1 MAESAVT
8 YLPQLLRD
16 WYRAHPTE
24 IHKQSDYQGTLLFAD
39 ASGFTAMTRS
49 LGAEGRVG
57 FEILTNL
64 LNAVFRGL
72 ERAITAHHGDILKF
86 SGDAVW
92 CWFPPGTDCARVF
105 AAMKEQIAQLNE
117 AEVICR
123 RFPLSL
129 HAGASHGTFKLVT
142 VRVSNDRLDYEIFGE
157 AVERA
162 YAAADEA
169 TAGQLVV
176 WGTVEG
182 TASVD
187 ARGEAPRPATETAAT
202 LAPMLRY
209 IPGPIRAR
217 LTEAP
222 ADNDLNSEH
231 RNVSVLFVL
240 AAARRADADNDA
252 VVRELARIMTT
263 IDHNGGMIARIDPF
277 KSGHKLL
284 ALFGAAQT
292 TGRDELKA
300 VRAAV
305 ELAQLK
311 SPELS
316 IRIGAT
322 HGQLLCGEVG
332 TEQRREYTVMGNAVN
347 LAARLMAKAED
358 DTVLLDE
365 AMHELVGDFCRT
377 RERRIAL
384 KGVGDDVPVYELA
397 GWSGGSRQLP
407 ATGKLYGRARE
418 LEQLREW
425 LRQRSTTDCLCVEIS
440 GEAGIGK
447 TALAAAALQQPG
459 RAEVDY
465 IDATKGALRHSG
477 WLIGEVLAA
486 VAGVSS
492 EQLASEERILES
504 AGVDEHWRPLLS
516 ALFGEATE
524 DNAWTR
530 GLSSELRVE
539 KTAELAMSLLRGHL
553 GRFVLVL
560 DACEN
565 ADSFA
570 QAVLSRLLLRLEDE
584 PATVIVISRNGGL
597 APTSAKQLP
606 LFALDQAELFA
617 WLGEVLIAG
626 KRESEL
632 AAQIVESSQGNPLLA
647 VTTLAELIQN
657 GTLERLSD
665 PVRYEVTAAVGTIVL
680 HRRIE
685 DLILARYDAVSETQR
700 QLLRAAAIF
709 STPFSTNDLTA
720 LLPRWDRKR
729 AAASLTELLRTGFL
743 RHEGMEG
750 AECIYAFAGAQVREA
765 IYGRIPVLELQQ
777 LHGVVGERW
786 EHRPTP
792 VAQLAYHFVRSSDT
806 TKAFRYSLKAAQMAE
821 RSGSL
826 IEAALHYE
834 NCRRRVEDAA
844 IDDQER
850 LAFHQAAAGFA
861 LTEGNFP
868 AAYRHLRQ
876 WRRLAKAA
884 KQTEQRL
891 EAAIE
896 FARALWR
903 QSRYIRCRQALTI
916 VNKWLSEETSNSLAA
931 ECLAIEGELLRRTG
945 KIREAQEACRLA
957 VQLAQGAGDRAREI
971 TALNNL
977 GLASWSAG
985 ELEAARDCFERTLAF
1000 DPQTNPLSLQGRV
1013 ANNLAI
1019 IHEELGD
1026 FVTARRLAE
1035 QARQAFRETGDRRN
1049 LSYSSGNL
1057 ANLLFQAGRY
1067 RESAELFAA
1076 ADRIFLHLDEKHPH
1090 YYTVGNLGDIDLH
1103 LGRLR
1108 EAEEKYQAVAT
1119 YAQECG
1125 DAELAAETAVR
1136 LADCRFYGGDAAFA
1150 DGSYGEAIMLA
1161 TEAEAQE
1168 YLIRATVGR
1177 CRLLIGERRT
1187 KEAAALL
1194 EQLRAFAR
1202 DTGSARN
1209 QHEAEFLAAEIARLD
1224 GDVESAC
1231 SGYKMCC
1238 DYAVRQE
1245 QFELRLKAL
1254 ARLQEHGDK
1263 GDEALMAL
1271 YSLLEDFRAANGDDY
1286 YRLLLKS
1293 AYYRYFGG
1301 AMTQATEDR
1310 KVVALPQSVG

>member
-1 MAESAVT
+1 MAESAAT
-8 YLPQLLRD
+8 YLPHLLRD

-24 IHKQSDYQGTLLFAD
+24 IHEQSEYRGTLLFAD
-39 ASGFTAMTRS
+39 ASGFTALTRS
-49 LGAEGRVG
+49 LGEEGRVG

-72 ERAITAHHGDILKF
+72 EQAIAAHHGDILKF

-92 CWFPPGTDCARVF
+92 CWFPPGTECAGVF
-105 AAMKEQIAQLNE
+105 AAMKEQVARLNE
-117 AEVICR
+117 AEAICR

-129 HAGASHGTFKLVT
+129 HAGACHGMFKLVT

-176 WGTVEG
+176 SGAIG
-182 TASVD
+182 SPTAVG
-187 ARGEAPRPATETAAT
+187 ARGRMAWAAAETAGT
-202 LAPMLRY
+202 LAPLLQY
-209 IPGPIRAR
+209 IPGAIRAR
-217 LTEAP
+217 LVEAS

-240 AAARRADADNDA
+240 AAARKPDADAGA
-252 VVRELARIMTT
+252 IARELARIMTT

-292 TGRDELKA
+292 TGRDELRA

-311 SPELS
+311 APELS
-316 IRIGAT
+316 IRVGAT

-332 TEQRREYTVMGNAVN
+332 TEQRREFTVMGNAVN

-358 DTVLLDE
+358 GTVLLDE
-365 AMHELVGDFCRT
+365 AMRGLVGDFCRM

-384 KGVGDDVPVYELA
+384 KGVGEDVPVYELA

-407 ATGKLYGRARE
+407 ATGKLHGRARE
-418 LEQLREW
+418 LEQLRGW
-425 LRQRSTTDCLCVEIS
+425 LRDRSGTDCLCVEIS

-447 TALAAAALQQPG
+447 TALVAAALQQPG
-459 RAEVDY
+459 RVEVVY

-477 WLIGEVLAA
+477 WLIGEILTA
-486 VAGVSS
+486 VAGISPGQLVSDDK
-492 EQLASEERILES
+492 ILER

-516 ALFGEATE
+516 ALFGEAAE

-530 GLSSELRVE
+530 GLTSELRVE
-539 KTAELAMSLLRGHL
+539 KTAELAMTLLRGHL
-553 GRFVLVL
+553 GRVVLIL

-570 QAVLSRLLLRLEDE
+570 QAVLSRLLPRLEAE
-584 PATVIVISRNGGL
+584 PATVTVISRNGGL
-597 APTSAKQLP
+597 APAAAKQLA
-606 LFALDQAELFA
+606 LFALDQAELLA
-617 WLGEVLIAG
+617 WLGEVLISG

-632 AAQIVESSQGNPLLA
+632 AAQIVESSQGNPLLVA
-647 VTTLAELIQN
+647 TTLAELIQN
-657 GTLERLSD
+657 GSLQRLSD
-665 PVRYEVTAAVGTIVL
+665 PVRYEVTSAVGAIVL
-680 HRRIE
+680 HRHIE
-685 DLILARYDAVSETQR
+685 DIILARYDAVSETQR
-700 QLLRAAAIF
+700 QMLRAAAIF
-709 STPFSTNDLTA
+709 STPFSIDDLLA
-720 LLPRWDRKR
+720 LLPRWDRQR

-743 RHEGMEG
+743 RHEGTEG
-750 AECIYAFAGAQVREA
+750 AGSIYAFAGAHVREA
-765 IYGRIPVLELQQ
+765 IYGRIPVLELRQ

-786 EHRPTP
+786 EQRSTP
-792 VAQLAYHFVRSSDT
+792 VAQLAYHFVRSNDS
-806 TKAFRYSLKAAQMAE
+806 TKAFRYSLKAAQASE

-826 IEAALHYE
+826 IEAGLHYE
-834 NCRRRVEDAA
+834 NCRQRLEDAA
-844 IDDQER
+844 INDQER
-850 LAFHQAAAGFA
+850 LAFHQAASGFA
-861 LTEGNFP
+861 LTEGNFST
-868 AAYRHLRQ
+868 AYCHLRQ
-876 WRRLAKAA
+876 WRRLARAT
-884 KQTEQRL
+884 KQPEQRS

-903 QSRYIRCRQALTI
+903 QSRYVRCRQALTVI
-916 VNKWLSEETSNSLAA
+916 KKWLVDAASNTLAA

-945 KIREAQEACRLA
+945 KIREAQEACRSA
-957 VQLAQGAGDRAREI
+957 VQLAQAAGDRAREI

-1000 DPQTNPLSLQGRV
+1000 DPQANPLSLQGRV

-1067 RESAELFAA
+1067 RESAELFAS
-1076 ADRIFLHLDEKHPH
+1076 ADRIFVHLGERHPH
-1090 YYTVGNLGDIDLH
+1090 FYTIGNLGDIDLH
-1103 LGRLR
+1103 LGRLG
-1108 EAEEKYQAVAT
+1108 EAAEKYQAVAT
-1119 YAQECG
+1119 YARECG

-1136 LADCRFYGGDAAFA
+1136 LADCRFYSGDAAFA
-1150 DGSYGEAIMLA
+1150 DVCYGEAIKLA
-1161 TEAEAQE
+1161 AEAEAQE

-1194 EQLRAFAR
+1194 EQLQAFAR

-1209 QHEAEFLAAEIARLD
+1209 QHEAEFLAAEIARLN
-1224 GDVESAC
+1224 GDVESARR
-1231 SGYKMCC
+1231 GYEICRG
-1238 DYAVRQE
+1238 YALRQE

-1254 ARLQEHGDK
+1254 ARLQEHGDER
-1263 GDEALMAL
+1263 DAALTAL
-1271 YSLLEDFRAANGDDY
+1271 DSLLEDFRSANGDEY
-1286 YRLLLKS
+1286 FRLLLSS

-1301 AMTQATEDR
+1301 AMNQAIAHR
-1310 KVVALPQSVG
+1310 KMAALPQSVG

>member
-8 YLPQLLRD
+8 YLPHLLRD

-24 IHKQSDYQGTLLFAD
+24 IHEQSEYQGTLLFAD
-39 ASGFTAMTRS
+39 ASGFTALTRS
-49 LGAEGRVG
+49 LGEEGRVG

-72 ERAITAHHGDILKF
+72 ERAIAAHHGDILKF

-105 AAMKEQIAQLNE
+105 AVMKDQVARLNE
-117 AEVICR
+117 AEAICR

-129 HAGASHGTFKLVT
+129 HAGACHGTFKLVT
-142 VRVSNDRLDYEIFGE
+142 VRVSSERLDYEIFGE

-162 YAAADEA
+162 YTAADEA

-176 WGTVEG
+176 SGAIGKAT
-182 TASVD
+182 TADARDQIPRAAVD
-187 ARGEAPRPATETAAT
+187 AAGV
-202 LAPMLRY
+202 LAPMLQY
-209 IPGPIRAR
+209 IPGAIRAR
-217 LTEAP
+217 LTETA

-240 AAARRADADNDA
+240 AAARKADADTGA
-252 VVRELARIMTT
+252 MARELAKIITT

-292 TGRDELKA
+292 TGRDELRA

-305 ELAQLK
+305 ELADMK
-311 SPELS
+311 SSGLS
-316 IRIGAT
+316 IRVGAT

-332 TEQRREYTVMGNAVN
+332 TERRREFTVMGNAVN

-358 DTVLLDE
+358 GTVLLDE
-365 AMHELVGDFCRT
+365 AMRGLVGDFCRT

-407 ATGKLYGRARE
+407 ATGKLYGRTRE

-425 LRQRSTTDCLCVEIS
+425 LRSRSDTDCLCVEIG
-440 GEAGIGK
+440 GEAGTGK
-447 TALAAAALQQPG
+447 TALAAAALQQYN
-459 RAEVDY
+459 RAEVVY

-477 WLIGEVLAA
+477 WLIGEILAA
-486 VAGVSS
+486 VVGLSS
-492 EQLASEERILES
+492 EQVVSDDKILER

-516 ALFGEATE
+516 ALFGESTG

-530 GLSSELRVE
+530 GLTSELRVE
-539 KTAELAMSLLRGHL
+539 KTAELATTLLRGHL
-553 GRFVLVL
+553 SRFALVL

-570 QAVLSRLLLRLEDE
+570 QSVMSRLLLRLEE
-584 PATVIVISRNGGL
+584 ESATVVVISRNGGL
-597 APTSAKQLP
+597 APASAKQLP
-606 LFALDQAELFA
+606 LFALDQTELLA
-617 WLGEVLIAG
+617 WLGEVLISG

-632 AAQIVESSQGNPLLA
+632 AAQIVESSQGNPLLVA
-647 VTTLAELIQN
+647 TTLAELIQN
-657 GTLERLSD
+657 GSLQRLSD
-665 PVRYEVTAAVGTIVL
+665 PVRHEVTSAVGAIVL

-685 DLILARYDAVSETQR
+685 DLVLARYDAVSETQR
-700 QLLRAAAIF
+700 QMLRAAAIF
-709 STPFSTNDLTA
+709 STPFSTDDLLV
-720 LLPRWDRKR
+720 LLPSWDRNR
-729 AAASLTELLRTGFL
+729 VAASLAELLRVGFL
-743 RHEGMEG
+743 RPEGTEG
-750 AECIYAFAGAQVREA
+750 AGSISAFAGAQVREA

-777 LHGVVGERW
+777 MHGVVGERW
-786 EHRPTP
+786 EQRSTP
-792 VAQLAYHFVRSSDT
+792 VAQLAYHFVRSSDS
-806 TKAFRYSLKAAQMAE
+806 TKAFRYSLKAAQVSE

-834 NCRRRVEDAA
+834 NCRKRVENAA

-868 AAYRHLRQ
+868 MAYRHLRQ

-884 KQTEQRL
+884 KQPEQRL

-903 QSRYIRCRQALTI
+903 QSRYVRCRQALTI
-916 VNKWLSEETSNSLAA
+916 IKKWLGEGASNALAA

-957 VQLAQGAGDRAREI
+957 VQLAQAAGDRAREI

-1000 DPQTNPLSLQGRV
+1000 DPQANPLSLQGRV

-1067 RESAELFAA
+1067 RESAELFAS
-1076 ADRIFLHLDEKHPH
+1076 ADRIFVHLGEKHPH
-1090 YYTVGNLGDIDLH
+1090 FYTIGNLGDIDLH

-1108 EAEEKYQAVAT
+1108 DAEEKYQAVAT
-1119 YAQECG
+1119 YARECG

-1150 DGSYGEAIMLA
+1150 DGCYGEAIKLA
-1161 TEAEAQE
+1161 AEAEAQE

-1187 KEAAALL
+1187 KEAATLL
-1194 EQLRAFAR
+1194 EQLQAFAR

-1231 SGYKMCC
+1231 RGYEICRE
-1238 DYAVRQE
+1238 YAMRQE

-1254 ARLQEHGDK
+1254 ARLQEHGHER
-1263 GDEALMAL
+1263 EAAL
-1271 YSLLEDFRAANGDDY
+1271 SALDTLLKDFRAANGDECF
-1286 YRLLLKS
+1286 RLLLSS

-1301 AMTQATEDR
+1301 AMNQATAHR
-1310 KVVALPQSVG
+1310 KMAALPQSVG